1 MIRYVLLE
9 KVNIENANAF
19 NNITVGIPAI
29 TGFMGFAHALERK
42 LKAKGGTIKISG
54 VGLEFHEYELKG
66 YKNKEGQY
74 VTTFPLPG
82 SIPGLNEKKLDAH
95 IMNQAYIDLNMS
107 FVLAVEGSHIDTSI
121 CKSIKAAV
129 ETLRIA
135 GGIIRSYKAVR
146 LIDTLADI
154 PYGYFLTCRQDV
166 LNDAVGN
173 DMLDKMIHALQQD
186 NTLIPIAIGFKA
198 LSEVGHVEGQRDLE
212 KDHCFV
218 ESVFSL
224 GGFECS
230 KSIEDIN
237 AYLWRYKTG
246 EGLYLCTIN
255 C

>member
-1 MIRYVLLE
+1 MTRYILLE

-29 TGFMGFAHALERK
+29 TAFMGFGRALERK
-42 LKAKGGTIKISG
+42 LNAKGIAIKISG

-66 YKNKEGQY
+66 YKNKDGQY

-107 FVLAVEGSHIDTSI
+107 FILEVEGRHIDKST

-135 GGIIRSYKAVR
+135 GGIIRSYKDVH

-154 PYGYFLTCRQDV
+154 PYGYFLTLRQEA
-166 LNDAVGN
+166 LNDAVGE
-173 DMLDKMIHALQQD
+173 DVLDKMIHALQQD
-186 NTLIPIAIGFKA
+186 STLIPLAVGFKA
-198 LSEVGHVEGQRDLE
+198 LSELGRVEGQRDPE
-212 KDHCFV
+212 KEHCFV

-230 KSIEDIN
+230 KSVEDID
-237 AYLWRYKTG
+237 AYLWRYKTE

-255 C
+255 S

>member
-1 MIRYVLLE
+1 M
-9 KVNIENANAF
+9 
-19 NNITVGIPAI
+19 
-29 TGFMGFAHALERK
+29 
-42 LKAKGGTIKISG
+42 
-54 VGLEFHEYELKG
+54 
-66 YKNKEGQY
+66 
-74 VTTFPLPG
+74 
-82 SIPGLNEKKLDAH
+82 
-95 IMNQAYIDLNMS
+95 
-107 FVLAVEGSHIDTSI
+107 
-121 CKSIKAAV
+121 AV

-224 GGFECS
+224 GEFECS